1 MDAHEVR
8 KVIDSHLSASPHAM
22 AMPGA
27 VSFCSV
33 WPEAAPV
40 LKLLVNFVPFIPT
53 VGAPA
58 AAALSALIH
67 VGQQVYDSTCHPAP

>member
-1 MDAHEVR
+1 MDAQEVR
-8 KVIDSHLSASPHAM
+8 NVIDSHLAVSRHMA
-22 AMPGA
+22 AMPSGI
-27 VSFCSV
+27 SFCTV